1 MSKYEHLSIG
11 RIVAENLAAAVIF
24 EKHGMDFCCHGE
36 QTLEEA
42 CFKHGIELDELIS
55 ELEALERPSNSEQ
68 LEFSDMNIAELAEF
82 IVQTHHTF
90 TKKVLSAIP
99 DRLETLIR
107 VHGLRHPE
115 LTELQTEFT
124 PFSEKLTIHL
134 QKEEE
139 ILFPL
144 LENMVQSQQNASFNS
159 DVSFLGT
166 VSRIIGEMEQE
177 HEIAG
182 EILDRIHTLTNG
194 FKAPG
199 DACNTY
205 RLLYS
210 ELAALEQDLHRH
222 IALENYMLFPK
233 AIELERTLFIQRQ

>member
-1 MSKYEHLSIG
+1 MSKYKHISIG
-11 RIVAENLAAAVIF
+11 RIVADNLAAAVIF
-24 EKHGMDFCCHGE
+24 EKRGMDFCCHGE

-42 CFKHGIELDELIS
+42 CSKHGFELDELIS

-68 LEFSDMNIAELAEF
+68 LELSDMNIAELAEF

-99 DRLETLIR
+99 DRLDTVIR
-107 VHGLRHPE
+107 VHGRCHPE
-115 LTELQTEFT
+115 LVELQTEFT

-139 ILFPL
+139 ILFPG
-144 LENMVQSQQNASFNS
+144 LEKMVQAQQNASFNPDDNFS
-159 DVSFLGT
+159 GT
-166 VSRIIGEMEQE
+166 VFRMIGEMEQE
-177 HEIAG
+177 HEVAG
-182 EILDRIHTLTNG
+182 EILDGIHTLTNG
-194 FKAPG
+194 FKVPE

-233 AIELERTLFIQRQ
+233 AIELERTLSIKR

>member
-1 MSKYEHLSIG
+1 MSKYKHISIG
-11 RIVAENLAAAVIF
+11 RIVADNLAAAVIF
-24 EKHGMDFCCHGE
+24 EKRGMDFCCHGE

-42 CFKHGIELDELIS
+42 CSKHGFELDELIS
-55 ELEALERPSNSEQ
+55 ELEALERPSSSEQ
-68 LEFSDMNIAELAEF
+68 LELSDMNIAELAEF

-99 DRLETLIR
+99 DRLDTVIR
-107 VHGLRHPE
+107 VHGRRHPE
-115 LTELQTEFT
+115 LVELQTKFT

-139 ILFPL
+139 ILFPD
-144 LENMVQSQQNASFNS
+144 LEKMVQAQQNASFNPDDNFS
-159 DVSFLGT
+159 GT
-166 VSRIIGEMEQE
+166 VSRMIGEMEQE
-177 HEIAG
+177 HEVAG
-182 EILDRIHTLTNG
+182 EILDGIHTHTNG
-194 FKAPG
+194 FKAPE

-233 AIELERTLFIQRQ
+233 AIELERTLSIKR